1 VKKWSTAQHNAQ
13 RGRPREFDAD
23 EALDRALTVFW
34 RRGYE
39 GASLPELTKAMGISR
54 PSMYAAFGNKES
66 LFRKALDRYHARR
79 VPWIRAA
86 MEKPTAREVVE
97 TLLRSA
103 ADALTQPG
111 SPHGCLTVQG
121 ALVCGD
127 EAASIREEL
136 NARRA
141 AGEAELRKRLERAVK
156 EGDLPKKTDAAD
168 LARYVATVSRGMS
181 VQAAGGATRKE
192 LHRVVDMTMRAW
204 PA

>member
-1 VKKWSTAQHNAQ
+1 VRKGSTAQHNGQ

-79 VPWIRAA
+79 APWICAA
-86 MEKPTAREVVE
+86 MEKATAREVVE

-111 SPHGCLTVQG
+111 CPHGCLTVQG

-141 AGEAELRKRLERAVK
+141 AGEAELRRRLERAVK
-156 EGDLPKKTDAAD
+156 EGDLPRKTDAAD
-168 LARYVATVSRGMS
+168 LARYVATVARGMS

-204 PA
+204 PT